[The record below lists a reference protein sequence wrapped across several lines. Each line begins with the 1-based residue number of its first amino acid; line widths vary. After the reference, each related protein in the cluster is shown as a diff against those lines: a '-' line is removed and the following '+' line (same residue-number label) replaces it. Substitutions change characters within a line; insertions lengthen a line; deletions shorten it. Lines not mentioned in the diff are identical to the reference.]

1 MSFRK
6 ELFKNMKI
14 YVENT
19 YTVYMIIYCVKDK
32 SDINIEVVNTE
43 TYMYYT
49 IGII

>member
-1 MSFRK
+1 
-6 ELFKNMKI
+6 
-14 YVENT
+14 
-19 YTVYMIIYCVKDK
+19 MIIYCVKDK